1 MAVEGAAEV
10 FALLSDETRVDV
22 LRAIA
27 RAEYE
32 CEVPN
37 SGPVV
42 LSFSELYDRVD
53 VDNTSKLSY
62 HLGELSGPFLRKSD
76 DGYAL
81 THAGEY
87 LVRFVLSGNYER
99 PAEFGPTEVAG
110 RCPFC
115 GGTELA
121 ASLFERQIFVVTCSD
136 CERPVAGLPTT
147 AAQGR
152 ERDDEAYVESVK
164 RGHAARV
171 RQMQRGVCP
180 TCSGRMT
187 AEVLT
192 VPEGPLPEVTFAV
205 DLSCESCLRRYS
217 MPLPYV
223 VAQHPASV
231 AFHWERGVDVT
242 RQGFWKFHEHFYEGR
257 WNAAELDGDRYEVEM
272 CRDGDVLRLV
282 VDGAVT
288 VVRTEQVRRAQGGP
302 ADS

>member
-1 MAVEGAAEV
+1 MPAESAAEV

-22 LRAIA
+22 LRAVA
-27 RAEYE
+27 RAEHDAE
-32 CEVPN
+32 IPDA
-37 SGPVV
+37 GRVV

-62 HLGELSGPFLRKSD
+62 HLGELAGPFLRKSE

-99 PAEFGPTEVAG
+99 PAEFGPTEVDG
-110 RCPFC
+110 LCPFC

-121 ASLFERQIFVVTCSD
+121 ASLFERQIFVVTCAG

-164 RGHAARV
+164 RGHAAQV

-187 AEVLT
+187 AEVLSLD
-192 VPEGPLPEVTFAV
+192 ESPLPEVTFVV

-242 RQGFWKFHEHFYEGR
+242 RQGFWEFHEHFFEGR
-257 WNAAELDGDRYEVEM
+257 WGVSELDGGRYEVSM
-272 CRDGDVLRLV
+272 RRDGDVLRLV
-282 VDGAVT
+282 VDGAARVL
-288 VVRTEQVRRAQGGP
+288 RTERVERARGP
-302 ADS
+302 GDGS